1 MRIKKRVQGTE
12 DRLFRTRIGY
22 PNHLRVMRKIQSLE
36 DYYRAG
42 PSSEKLL
49 IDTEN
54 ISNALAWAWRHV
66 PVDTLLEKLK
76 QGDLELC
83 ACARTCVVLTHALRK
98 DGPSHVCECPP
109 PPPGGASTAQLP
121 PAGHQPFCVHQNST
135 TFPVHKAT
143 VAAPPAP
150 CDSATFLTMPGGRG
164 RESLSGPIPHP
175 HSIAFTSII
184 QVLVTSL

>member
-109 PPPGGASTAQLP
+109 PHLLVVLQQHSSLPQGISPSVYTRTRLLSQHIKPLSQLLRLLVTAQLFSRCQG
-121 PAGHQPFCVHQNST
+121 AGE
-135 TFPVHKAT
+135 
-143 VAAPPAP
+143 
-150 CDSATFLTMPGGRG
+150 
-164 RESLSGPIPHP
+164 ESH
-175 HSIAFTSII
+175 
-184 QVLVTSL
+184 